1 MTTPVAGD
9 ANLTDDSGAARVRLE
24 PSSVDAW
31 NALSH
36 VNEWVRFA
44 DTKAAGALAADGFIG
59 GTLLSYFGSEA
70 GARAY
75 WPVVL
80 LGIATAI
87 TTLTSATCCLLCLVP
102 RLKAGRPAPH
112 LYFRCI
118 AEYRTP
124 DEYREGLLQM
134 LHDGELLRE
143 LSDELWSRSVAATL
157 KYKFATYGLQLLAAT
172 LAIGSLLGLVLLIS
186 G

>member
-1 MTTPVAGD
+1 MTTIAGD
-9 ANLTDDSGAARVRLE
+9 GDLTDDSGAARVRLE

-36 VNEWVRFA
+36 VNDWVRFA

-59 GTLLSYFGSEA
+59 GALLNYFASDSS
-70 GARAY
+70 ARAS
-75 WPVVL
+75 WLIVP
-80 LGIATAI
+80 LGIAVAL
-87 TTLTSATCCLLCLVP
+87 TTLSSAACCLMCLIP

-118 AEYRTP
+118 AEYPTA
-124 DEYREGLLQM
+124 DAYRDGLLRV
-134 LHDGELLRE
+134 LHDGEVLRE

-157 KYKFATYGLQLLAAT
+157 KYKYATYGIQLLAAT
-172 LAIGSLLGLVLLIS
+172 LAVGSLLGLALLVT